1 MFGRNKIAML
11 VAEFLG
17 TGFLTLVV
25 LGVQRS
31 TLGLPYFIAI
41 AAGVTVAY
49 SMYVFGGASGAQMN
63 PALTIAL
70 WTARRVKTTAA
81 IMYIA
86 VQLLGGWAAYA
97 LYHYFVNSNVQAI
110 HNPFTGRVM
119 VAEAVGTLIFTLGW
133 SVAAY
138 NQWKVNRFATIAGIS
153 FAVGVV
159 VASAASLGII
169 NPAVAIGARAWQF
182 WGSNGWGTYALG
194 PVVGAVIG
202 VNLYGLLF
210 APVDTL
216 IVGENK
222 GTVLNLRAAERAK
235 AAAGAKVA
243 PVESKLAHVE
253 KVVKEKTST
262 SRTKKPTAKKPAV
275 RKRR

>member
-41 AAGVTVAY
+41 AAAAALAFAT
-49 SMYVFGGASGAQMN
+49 YVFSGASGAQLN

-81 IMYIA
+81 VLYIA
-86 VQLLGGWAAYA
+86 AQLLGGWAAYA

-110 HNPFTGRVM
+110 HNPFSGRVM
-119 VAEAVGTLIFTLGW
+119 VAEAVGTLIFAMGW
-133 SVAAY
+133 AAAAY
-138 NQWKVNRFATIAGIS
+138 NGWKINRFATIAALA
-153 FAVGVV
+153 FAVGIV
-159 VASAASLGII
+159 VASAASVGII
-169 NPAVAIGARAWQF
+169 NPAIAIGTRAWQF

-210 APVDTL
+210 APVESL
-216 IVGENK
+216 VAGSS
-222 GTVLNLRAAERAK
+222 LSPAAATRAK
-235 AAAGAKVA
+235 AAAAAKVA
-243 PVESKLAHVE
+243 PVEAKLAST
-253 KVVKEKTST
+253 EKTV
-262 SRTKKPTAKKPAV
+262 KKTAKKAPAKKTAA

>member
-41 AAGVTVAY
+41 AAGITVAFG
-49 SMYVFGGASGAQMN
+49 MYVFGGASGAQFN
-63 PALTIAL
+63 PALTLAL
-70 WTARRVKTTAA
+70 WTARRIKTTAA
-81 IMYIA
+81 VLYIA

-97 LYHYFVNSNVQAI
+97 LYHYFVSSNVQAI

-119 VAEAVGTLIFTLGW
+119 VAEAVGTLVFTLGW
-133 SVAAY
+133 SAAAY
-138 NQWKVNRFATIAGIS
+138 GKWKINRFATIAGLA
-153 FAVGVV
+153 FAVGIVI
-159 VASAASLGII
+159 ASAASIGVI
-169 NPAVAIGARAWQF
+169 NPAVALGVRAWQF

-210 APVDTL
+210 APVESL
-216 IVGENK
+216 VVGADR
-222 GTVLNLRAAERAK
+222 GTVLTPSATARAK
-235 AAAGAKVA
+235 AAAAAKVA
-243 PVESKLAHVE
+243 PVEAKLASTE
-253 KVVKEKTST
+253 KIVKAKTSA
-262 SRTKKPTAKKPAV
+262 SRSKNAAAKKPAT